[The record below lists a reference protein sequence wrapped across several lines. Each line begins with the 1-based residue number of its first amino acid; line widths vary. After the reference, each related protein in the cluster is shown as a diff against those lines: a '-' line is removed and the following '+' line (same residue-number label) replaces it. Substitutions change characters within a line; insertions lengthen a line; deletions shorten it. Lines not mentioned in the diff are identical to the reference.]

1 MATYYDLAII
11 GAGSAGLTAARF
23 AARLGRKVAL
33 IEGNR
38 VGGDCTWTGC
48 VPSKALLHAARVA
61 HTIRVS
67 GEYGIRAQEPNV
79 DFPAVMGRIRSVIEE
94 IYAAESPGALRSE
107 GIDVIEGRAQFA
119 DARSVAVDGKRINS
133 KYFLICT
140 GATPFVPPIPGL
152 GETPH
157 LTYESFWELEALPVR
172 LVVIGGGP
180 IGCELAQACQRLG
193 SQVTLVEAL
202 ERILP
207 NDEPEAGQVVAD
219 ALLRDGVELRL
230 GAPVESVGSDG
241 AGTITVRAGGA
252 DVLGDGILVAVGRRA
267 NVEGLGLENAG
278 VSYTRA
284 GVTVDDYLRT
294 NVKNIY
300 AAGDCVG
307 GFQFTHYAGFQGA
320 MAVRNMLLPGRARGK
335 PAHPPWATFTD
346 PEVAHVGHT
355 EEQARQRFGDK
366 VRAATLPMGSV
377 DRAVTDGATDGFIKA
392 VHRDNGTALGA
403 TIVGRNAAEG
413 LQGWAMAVERG
424 LKMGDAAR
432 VMQAYP
438 SLGTGNQQVAW
449 DAYLDSL
456 TKGFTG
462 RALRWLGAIRGRV
475 PARRIRKGRGAPG
488 ESAPNFPAGGR
499 VSYPTT
505 IYVLPARQI
514 RKSVSWL
521 CRIYEKVR

>member
-1 MATYYDLAII
+1 M
-11 GAGSAGLTAARF
+11 
-23 AARLGRKVAL
+23 RL
-33 IEGNR
+33 
-38 VGGDCTWTGC
+38 
-48 VPSKALLHAARVA
+48 
-61 HTIRVS
+61 
-67 GEYGIRAQEPNV
+67 
-79 DFPAVMGRIRSVIEE
+79 
-94 IYAAESPGALRSE
+94 E
-107 GIDVIEGRAQFA
+107 GI
-119 DARSVAVDGKRINS
+119 
-133 KYFLICT
+133 
-140 GATPFVPPIPGL
+140 
-152 GETPH
+152 
-157 LTYESFWELEALPVR
+157 
-172 LVVIGGGP
+172 
-180 IGCELAQACQRLG
+180 
-193 SQVTLVEAL
+193 
-202 ERILP
+202 
-207 NDEPEAGQVVAD
+207 
-219 ALLRDGVELRL
+219 GVEHSR
-230 GAPVESVGSDG
+230 
-241 AGTITVRAGGA
+241 T
-252 DVLGDGILVAVGRRA
+252 GIV
-267 NVEGLGLENAG
+267 
-278 VSYTRA
+278 
-284 GVTVDDYLRT
+284 VDDYLRT

-366 VRAATLPMGSV
+366 VRASTLPMGSV

-475 PARRIRKGRGAPG
+475 QPDEFEKEGA
-488 ESAPNFPAGGR
+488 
-499 VSYPTT
+499 
-505 IYVLPARQI
+505 LPARAPLI
-514 RKSVSWL
+514 FRL
-521 CRIYEKVR
+521 AGG